1 MSRRP
6 TPKQTADRTARLG
19 RPPDAD
25 KRLAVIDAAK
35 QLFAVD
41 GLQGT
46 SMDAIARLAGVSK
59 VTVYRYFADKDA
71 LFRESVAQACASSAP
86 DGWDLLGGTLK
97 HRLTR
102 IAEDFFDLI
111 TSEQAMSLYRL
122 MASNPRRH
130 RKLSLLFWEA
140 GPEAIMQRFAQL
152 LEAAHAAREL
162 QVADSRAAAAQ
173 FFFLVKA
180 ELHMQLLIGIVD
192 KVPPAKRRAHV
203 DEAVAVFLRAYEL
216 RRKQS

>member
-1 MSRRP
+1 MSRRSS
-6 TPKQTADRTARLG
+6 PKAVAKAVRLG

-35 QLFAVD
+35 QLFSID

-46 SMDAIARLAGVSK
+46 SMDAIAKLAGVSK
-59 VTVYRYFADKDA
+59 VTVYRYFTDKDA

-86 DGWDLLGGTLK
+86 DGWDLLGGSLK

-122 MASNPRRH
+122 MTSNPRRH

-152 LEAAHAAREL
+152 LEAAQAAGEI
-162 QVADSRAAAAQ
+162 QVEDTRAAAAH

-180 ELHMQLLIGIVD
+180 EDHMRLLIGIID
-192 KVPPAKRRAHV
+192 KVAPAKRRTHIDGV
-203 DEAVAVFLRAYEL
+203 VAVFLRAYA
-216 RRKQS
+216 R

>member
-1 MSRRP
+1 MSRHSTRRKP
-6 TPKQTADRTARLG
+6 ADKTVRLG

-25 KRLAVIDAAK
+25 KRLAVIEAAK
-35 QLFAVD
+35 QLFAID

-59 VTVYRYFADKDA
+59 VTLYRYFTNKDA
-71 LFRESVAQACASSAP
+71 LFRESVAQACARSAP
-86 DGWDLLGGTLK
+86 DGWELLGGSLK
-97 HRLTR
+97 QRLTR

-130 RKLSLLFWEA
+130 RKLSLLFWDA

-152 LEAAHAAREL
+152 LDAARAAGEL
-162 QVADSRAAAAQ
+162 QVADSRAAAAH

-180 ELHMQLLIGIVD
+180 ELHMRLLIGVAERIA
-192 KVPPAKRRAHV
+192 PAKRRAHI
-203 DEAVAVFLRAYEL
+203 DDAVSVFLRAYA
-216 RRKQS
+216 R